1 MNDYYSHFP
10 GPTINQAMVELLDKT
25 DLNHNPIWLKK
36 FIQNCI
42 LAEYDKYGN
51 LGSHTGWNVTVK
63 PNIIQKIKYKIQ
75 LRERSKQLLRKLFY
89 CFQVYGAILKMYK
102 DIYYKPGGE
111 YMKSIRPI
119 YKNIFK

>member
-10 GPTINQAMVELLDKT
+10 GPTIPQAMVELLDKT

-63 PNIIQKIKYKIQ
+63 PNIIQKINIKYNFANEVNNYYASCFTAFKYTA
-75 LRERSKQLLRKLFY
+75 LF
-89 CFQVYGAILKMYK
+89 
-102 DIYYKPGGE
+102 
-111 YMKSIRPI
+111 
-119 YKNIFK
+119 